1 MLFSNKLKNFVN
13 SKKILSKKEFE
24 KKIANNFCYEVSK
37 NKLKHDMEQINF
49 LLKRK
54 LIKKNFKNII
64 KSYKCV
70 LNVLPKENNDT
81 DIFTL
86 TKKYTKILGPTF
98 NNLIYFQP
106 PDIITNSTISEKK
119 KILKTWKKDSQYIVI
134 DNFLS
139 KEALNELLFFCL
151 SNTIWN
157 EFDYKNGY
165 LGSFIENGFNSPL
178 ILQISEELKLKFPK
192 LFKNY
197 PLTKAWGFKCN
208 NEGKGIKIHA
218 DYAAIN
224 VNFWITPDN
233 ANLNKNN
240 GGLLIWNK
248 EAPKTWDF
256 EKYNNDHKAIKS
268 YLIKKKA
275 KIKRI
280 KYKSNRAI
288 IFNSNLFH
296 ATDKFIFKK
305 KYESRRINIT
315 LLYGQRERSE
325 QFE

>member
-1 MLFSNKLKNFVN
+1 MLFSNTIKNFIN
-13 SKKILSKKEFE
+13 SKKILNKKEFE
-24 KKIANNFCYEVSK
+24 KKVANGFCYKVSK
-37 NKLKHDMEQINF
+37 NKVKHDIEQINF

-54 LIKKNFKNII
+54 LLQKKFKNII
-64 KSYKCV
+64 KNYKYI
-70 LNVLPKENNDT
+70 LDALPKENDDT

-86 TKKYTKILGPTF
+86 SKEYSKILGPTF

-106 PDIITNSTISEKK
+106 PNIVTGSTINKKK
-119 KILKTWKKDSQYIVI
+119 KIIKSWKKDSQYIVI
-134 DNFLS
+134 DNFLNE
-139 KEALNELLFFCL
+139 KALDKLLFFCL

-165 LGSFIENGFNSPL
+165 LGSFIENGFSAPL
-178 ILQISEELKLKFPK
+178 IFQITEELKLEFPE

-197 PLTKAWGFKCN
+197 PLTKAWCFKCN
-208 NEGKGIKIHA
+208 NESKGIKIHA

-224 VNFWITPDN
+224 VNFWITPND

-268 YLIKKKA
+268 YLIKKGA
-275 KIKRI
+275 KMERI
-280 KYKSNRAI
+280 KYKSNRAM

-296 ATDKFIFKK
+296 ASDRFHFKNNYK
-305 KYESRRINIT
+305 SRRINIT
-315 LLYGQRERSE
+315 LLYGRREDVKR
-325 QFE
+325 FK